1 MKNSSYK
8 EEMGTNLTCLNDK
21 SGISESDYLLR
32 NTREL
37 TPYVSQQ
44 FEGIAYRISVRVIH
58 LHIVSRF
65 QVSHRLPIYP
75 ESITLFVHECLPKES
90 KLSSGK

>member
-1 MKNSSYK
+1 MKKSSYK
-8 EEMGTNLTCLNDK
+8 EEMGKNLICLNDK
-21 SGISESDYLLR
+21 SRISESNYLLR

-37 TPYVSQQ
+37 TPYISQQ
-44 FEGIAYRISVRVIH
+44 FEGIPYRISVRAIH
-58 LHIVSRF
+58 FHIISHF
-65 QVSHRLPIYP
+65 QVSHRLLIYP

>member
-44 FEGIAYRISVRVIH
+44 FEGTPYGISVRVIH
-58 LHIVSRF
+58 FTIVSHF
-65 QVSHRLPIYP
+65 QVSHRLLIYP
-75 ESITLFVHECLPKES
+75 ESITLSVHECLPKES